1 MYAMMYSM
9 KDVVLEFNTG
19 IAITGLGLALICT
32 VGATIIACYKEL
44 NLQPASLMR
53 PKSPKAGKRVLLER
67 ISWLWS
73 KLKFTQKVTIRN
85 VFRYKKEYL

>member
-32 VGATIIACYKEL
+32 VGATIIACYK
-44 NLQPASLMR
+44 
-53 PKSPKAGKRVLLER
+53 R
-67 ISWLWS
+67 I
-73 KLKFTQKVTIRN
+73 KLTTSIINETKIT
-85 VFRYKKEYL
+85 